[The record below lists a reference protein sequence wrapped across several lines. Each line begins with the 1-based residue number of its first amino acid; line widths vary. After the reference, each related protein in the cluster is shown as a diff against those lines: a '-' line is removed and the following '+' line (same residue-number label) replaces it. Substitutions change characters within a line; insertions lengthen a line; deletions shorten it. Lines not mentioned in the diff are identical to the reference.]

1 MKQFIIDVALYDS
14 VIHILNSVTDDEFD
28 KYCDRNFPDT
38 EMKRT
43 TSTAACWTV
52 YDGQGKAIYLI
63 DFRVKLI
70 DDSYSINTINHE
82 STHATIDILKRH
94 KIGLVYDAT
103 DEVYCCLNGFISGEI
118 YRGVYKK

>member
-1 MKQFIIDVALYDS
+1 LKSFIIDIGVYDS
-14 VIHILNSVTDDEFD
+14 VIHIINGFTDKEFNSYCE
-28 KYCDRNFPDT
+28 KYFPDVIIN
-38 EMKRT
+38 RT
-43 TSTAACWTV
+43 TSTAAFWTIW
-52 YDGQGKAIYLI
+52 DGVGKAFYLI
-63 DFRVKLI
+63 DFRIKL
-70 DDSYSINTINHE
+70 DDSPESINTINHE